1 MPFCPECRDE
11 YREGIT
17 RCASCSV
24 ELVGSLDA
32 VADDELL
39 ELEKRLAS
47 EELTPVFAGD
57 LDNCKTRNRVLAE
70 HGIPAL
76 ITGDLE
82 ATETETLSP
91 YMYVQ
96 CATEDVE
103 DVAAIF
109 QELWNESLST
119 EGIQVDEADA
129 VDMEAEEIECPGCS
143 TVISELTVEGECPE
157 CGLFLGYDEEVE
169 EEEEE

>member
-11 YREGIT
+11 YREGIA
-17 RCASCSV
+17 RCAACDV
-24 ELVGSLDA
+24 GLVATLEA
-32 VADDELL
+32 VNDDELL
-39 ELEKRLAS
+39 ELERRLAS

-57 LDNCKTRNRVLAE
+57 LENCKARYQVLGE
-70 HGIPAL
+70 HGIPSL

-82 ATETETLSP
+82 AKETETLSP
-91 YMYVQ
+91 YMYLQ

-109 QELWNESLST
+109 QDLWNESLT
-119 EGIQVDEADA
+119 LEGIEVDEVDA

-143 TVISELTVEGECPE
+143 TLISELTVEGECPE
-157 CGLFLGYDEEVE
+157 CGLFLGYDEEE
-169 EEEEE
+169 EPEE